1 MNNTV
6 LIALIAFICSSFTAI
21 VIALF
26 KYTYLS
32 KCFRVKLCSTSCC
45 QCLEYDRDV
54 QHEQKINTDVQIPVF
69 DFKKVMQPE
78 NIEI

>member
-1 MNNTV
+1 MNIYV
-6 LIALIAFICSSFTAI
+6 LIALIGFISSSFTAI
-21 VIALF
+21 TIALF

-45 QCLEYDRDV
+45 SCLEYDRDV

-69 DFKKVMQPE
+69 DIKKVIHSD
-78 NIEI
+78 IEI